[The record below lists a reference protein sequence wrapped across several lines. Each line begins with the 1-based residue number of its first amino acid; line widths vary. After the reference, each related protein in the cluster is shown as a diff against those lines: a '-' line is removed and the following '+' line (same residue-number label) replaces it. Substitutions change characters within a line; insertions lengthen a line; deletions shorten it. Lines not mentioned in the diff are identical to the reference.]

1 MSTSAAPTLPRKLCV
16 LVVDDHDI
24 VHWGMRLVLVQQD
37 WVERCVPATNGDEA
51 EDRARRYSPHVAL
64 VDLFVGDEAGTD
76 IAQRVRTAHPSTRVL
91 LVSGAGRISAT
102 AARAAG
108 AAGFVTKDRSAA
120 EIVEAIRRIGAGEDV
135 FDASTRAAGGH
146 GAGPGRAGGLG
157 AADRSPGR
165 PAHQRLTARERQV
178 LQLVAA
184 GLTNAE
190 IAAELQL
197 SPNTV
202 KEHASS
208 MFRKLGARNRADAI
222 VRAQRLGVLD

>member
-1 MSTSAAPTLPRKLCV
+1 MTAGLDEAPPRKLCV

-37 WVERCVPATNGDEA
+37 WVERCIPSTTGDEA
-51 EDRARRYSPHVAL
+51 EDRARRYGPHVAL
-64 VDLFVGDEAGTD
+64 VDLFVGDESGTD
-76 IAQRVRTAHPSTRVL
+76 IAQRIRAAHPATRVL

-135 FDASTRAAGGH
+135 FDAPPVPAGGV
-146 GAGPGRAGGLG
+146 
-157 AADRSPGR
+157 AAASPGQ
-165 PAHQRLTARERQV
+165 PAHQRLTSREQEV

-190 IAAELQL
+190 IAAELRL

-222 VRAQRLGVLD
+222 VRAQRLGVLS

>member
-1 MSTSAAPTLPRKLCV
+1 MSAPVPVAPRKLCV

-37 WVERCVPATNGDEA
+37 WVERCVPATTGEEA

-76 IAQRVRTAHPSTRVL
+76 IAQRVRAAHPSTRVL

-135 FDASTRAAGGH
+135 FDATTR
-146 GAGPGRAGGLG
+146 PGNLG

-178 LQLVAA
+178 LSLVAA

>member
-1 MSTSAAPTLPRKLCV
+1 MTAERRLRV

-37 WVERCVPATNGDEA
+37 WVERCIPATTGDEA
-51 EDRARRYSPHVAL
+51 EDRARRYGPHVAL
-64 VDLFVGDEAGTD
+64 IDLFVGDEAGTD
-76 IAQRVRTAHPSTRVL
+76 IAGRVRAVHPATRVL
-91 LVSGAGRISAT
+91 LISGAGRISTT

-120 EIVEAIRRIGAGEDV
+120 EIVEAIRRIGSGDDV
-135 FDASTRAAGGH
+135 FEAPQAPGG
-146 GAGPGRAGGLG
+146 R
-157 AADRSPGR
+157 
-165 PAHQRLTARERQV
+165 RLTVREREV
-178 LQLVAA
+178 LEGVAA

-190 IAAELQL
+190 IAADLEL

-208 MFRKLGARNRADAI
+208 MFRKLGARNRADA
-222 VRAQRLGVLD
+222 VQRAQRLGVLT

>member
-1 MSTSAAPTLPRKLCV
+1 MSAPAPTMPPRKLCV

-37 WVERCVPATNGDEA
+37 WVERCIPATTGDEA

-76 IAQRVRTAHPSTRVL
+76 IAQRVRAAHPSTRVL

-135 FDASTRAAGGH
+135 FDATTRAGVAGG
-146 GAGPGRAGGLG
+146 GIG

-178 LQLVAA
+178 LTLVAA

-190 IAAELQL
+190 IAGELQL

>member
-1 MSTSAAPTLPRKLCV
+1 VTAGLEAPPRKLCV

-37 WVERCVPATNGDEA
+37 WVERCIPSTTGDEA
-51 EDRARRYSPHVAL
+51 EDRARRYAPHVAL
-64 VDLFVGDEAGTD
+64 VDLFVGDESGTD
-76 IAQRVRTAHPSTRVL
+76 IAQRIRAAHPATRVL

-120 EIVEAIRRIGAGEDV
+120 DIVEAIRRIGAGEDV
-135 FDASTRAAGGH
+135 FDAQTRRSAA
-146 GAGPGRAGGLG
+146 A
-157 AADRSPGR
+157 AADRGPGR
-165 PAHQRLTARERQV
+165 PAHQRLTAREREV
-178 LQLVAA
+178 LGLVAA

-222 VRAQRLGVLD
+222 VRAQRLGVLS

>member
-1 MSTSAAPTLPRKLCV
+1 MSATAQAPPRKLCV

-37 WVERCVPATNGDEA
+37 WVERCIPASTGEEA
-51 EDRARRYSPHVAL
+51 EDRARRYGPHVAL
-64 VDLFVGDEAGTD
+64 VDLFVGDESGTD
-76 IAQRVRTAHPSTRVL
+76 IAQRVRAAHPGTRVL

-135 FDASTRAAGGH
+135 FDAQARAGAGITSIPDRPGAPAAGGI
-146 GAGPGRAGGLG
+146 
-157 AADRSPGR
+157 R
-165 PAHQRLTARERQV
+165 PPHTRLTAREREV
-178 LQLVAA
+178 LGLVAA

-222 VRAQRLGVLD
+222 VRAQRLGVLS

>member
-1 MSTSAAPTLPRKLCV
+1 MTLTAEGTARRLCV

-37 WVERCVPATNGDEA
+37 WVERCIPAMTGDEA

-64 VDLFVGDEAGTD
+64 VDLFVGDESGTD
-76 IAQRVRTAHPSTRVL
+76 IARRVRAAHPGTRVL

-135 FDASTRAAGGH
+135 FDATGVASTGARAA
-146 GAGPGRAGGLG
+146 AGS
-157 AADRSPGR
+157 DGR

-178 LQLVAA
+178 LQYVAA

-190 IAAELQL
+190 IAAELAL

-208 MFRKLGARNRADAI
+208 MFRKLGARNRADA
-222 VRAQRLGVLD
+222 VQRAQRLGVLS

>member
-1 MSTSAAPTLPRKLCV
+1 MSTSIASRRLSV

-37 WVERCVPATNGDEA
+37 WVERCVPATTGDEA
-51 EDRARRYSPHVAL
+51 EDRARRYQPNVAL
-64 VDLFVGDEAGTD
+64 VDLFVGDESGTD
-76 IAQRVRTAHPSTRVL
+76 IARRVRAAHPSTRVL
-91 LVSGAGRISAT
+91 LISGAGRISAT

-135 FDASTRAAGGH
+135 FDAPPVPAGSAAS
-146 GAGPGRAGGLG
+146 A
-157 AADRSPGR
+157 SSGR
-165 PAHQRLTARERQV
+165 PAHQRLTGREQEV

-190 IAAELQL
+190 IAAELRL

-208 MFRKLGARNRADAI
+208 MFRKLGARNRADAV
-222 VRAQRLGVLD
+222 VRAQRLGVLI

>member
-1 MSTSAAPTLPRKLCV
+1 MSTSIASRRLSV

-37 WVERCVPATNGDEA
+37 WVERCVPATTGDEA
-51 EDRARRYSPHVAL
+51 EDRARRYQPNVAL
-64 VDLFVGDEAGTD
+64 VDLFVGDESGTD
-76 IAQRVRTAHPSTRVL
+76 IARRVRAAHPSTRVL
-91 LVSGAGRISAT
+91 LISGAGRISAT

-135 FDASTRAAGGH
+135 FDAPPVPAGGVAAAS
-146 GAGPGRAGGLG
+146 AGQ
-157 AADRSPGR
+157 S
-165 PAHQRLTARERQV
+165 AHQRLTGREQEV

-190 IAAELQL
+190 IAAELRL

-208 MFRKLGARNRADAI
+208 MFRKLGARNRADAV
-222 VRAQRLGVLD
+222 VRAQRLGVLN

>member
-1 MSTSAAPTLPRKLCV
+1 MNAPARTASSSPFAFRRRLTV

-24 VHWGMRLVLVQQD
+24 VHWGMRLVLIQQE
-37 WVERCVPATNGDEA
+37 WVERCVPATNGGEA
-51 EDRARRYSPHVAL
+51 EDRARRYAPHVAL

-76 IAQRVRTAHPSTRVL
+76 IARRIRTIHPGTRVL

-135 FDASTRAAGGH
+135 FDRSETTRPRPVPGTTHAATQ
-146 GAGPGRAGGLG
+146 GL
-157 AADRSPGR
+157 
-165 PAHQRLTARERQV
+165 TVREREV
-178 LQLVAA
+178 LLHMAS

-190 IAAELQL
+190 IAGELRL

-208 MFRKLGARNRADAI
+208 MFRKLGARNRVDA
-222 VRAQRLGVLD
+222 VQRAQRLGVLG

>member
-1 MSTSAAPTLPRKLCV
+1 MSTSTATRRLSV

-37 WVERCVPATNGDEA
+37 WVERCVPATTGDEA
-51 EDRARRYSPHVAL
+51 EDRARRYQPNVAL
-64 VDLFVGDEAGTD
+64 VDLFVGDESGTD
-76 IAQRVRTAHPSTRVL
+76 IARRVRAAHPSTRVL
-91 LVSGAGRISAT
+91 LISGAGRISAT

-135 FDASTRAAGGH
+135 FDAPPSVADGGTTAAQ
-146 GAGPGRAGGLG
+146 
-157 AADRSPGR
+157 
-165 PAHQRLTARERQV
+165 QRLTTREHEV

-190 IAAELQL
+190 IAAELRL

-208 MFRKLGARNRADAI
+208 MFRKLGARNRADAV
-222 VRAQRLGVLD
+222 VRAQRLGILN

>member
-1 MSTSAAPTLPRKLCV
+1 MSASTAAPRRLSV

-24 VHWGMRLVLVQQD
+24 VHWGMRLVLVQQE
-37 WVERCVPATNGDEA
+37 WVERCVPATTGDEA
-51 EDRARRYSPHVAL
+51 EDRARRYRPNVAL

-76 IAQRVRTAHPSTRVL
+76 IAQRVRTVHPSTRVL

-120 EIVEAIRRIGAGEDV
+120 EIVEAIRRVGAGEDV
-135 FDASTRAAGGH
+135 FDTPPAPGG
-146 GAGPGRAGGLG
+146 GPGAT
-157 AADRSPGR
+157 SPGR
-165 PAHQRLTARERQV
+165 PAHQRLTTREREV
-178 LQLVAA
+178 LQLVGA

-190 IAAELQL
+190 IAAELRL

-208 MFRKLGARNRADAI
+208 MFRKLGARNRADAV
-222 VRAQRLGVLD
+222 VRAQRLGVLS

>member
-1 MSTSAAPTLPRKLCV
+1 MSTTPATMPPRKLCV

-37 WVERCVPATNGDEA
+37 WVERCIPATTGDEA

-76 IAQRVRTAHPSTRVL
+76 IAQRVRAAHPSTRVL

-135 FDASTRAAGGH
+135 FDATTRAGIAGG
-146 GAGPGRAGGLG
+146 GVG

-178 LQLVAA
+178 LTLVAA

>member
-1 MSTSAAPTLPRKLCV
+1 MTARGKLTV

-24 VHWGMRLVLVQQD
+24 VHWGMRIVLVQQE
-37 WVERCVPATNGDEA
+37 WVERCIPATTGSEA
-51 EDRARRYSPHVAL
+51 EDRARRYTPHVAL

-76 IAQRVRTAHPSTRVL
+76 IARRVRAAHPATRVL

-120 EIVEAIRRIGAGEDV
+120 QIVEAIHRVGTGGDV
-135 FDASTRAAGGH
+135 FDTPVGSAAQ
-146 GAGPGRAGGLG
+146 L
-157 AADRSPGR
+157 
-165 PAHQRLTARERQV
+165 LTTRERQV
-178 LQLVAA
+178 LELVAN

-190 IAAELQL
+190 IAAKLEL

-208 MFRKLGARNRADAI
+208 MFRKLGARNRADA
-222 VRAQRLGVLD
+222 VQRAQRLGVLA

>member
-1 MSTSAAPTLPRKLCV
+1 MTAGLDEAPPRKLCV

-37 WVERCVPATNGDEA
+37 WVERCIPSTTGDEA
-51 EDRARRYSPHVAL
+51 EDRARRYGPHVAL
-64 VDLFVGDEAGTD
+64 VDLFVGDESGTD
-76 IAQRVRTAHPSTRVL
+76 IAQRIRAAHPATRVL

-135 FDASTRAAGGH
+135 FDAQTRRSPAA
-146 GAGPGRAGGLG
+146 
-157 AADRSPGR
+157 AADRGPGR
-165 PAHQRLTARERQV
+165 PAHQRLTSREREV
-178 LQLVAA
+178 LGLVAA

-190 IAAELQL
+190 IAGELQL

-222 VRAQRLGVLD
+222 VRAQRLGVLS

>member
-1 MSTSAAPTLPRKLCV
+1 MSTSIASRRLSV

-24 VHWGMRLVLVQQD
+24 VHWGMRLVLVQQE
-37 WVERCVPATNGDEA
+37 WVERCVPATTGDEA
-51 EDRARRYSPHVAL
+51 EDRARRYQPNVAL
-64 VDLFVGDEAGTD
+64 VDLFVGDESGTD
-76 IAQRVRTAHPSTRVL
+76 IARRVRAAHPSTRVL
-91 LVSGAGRISAT
+91 LISGAGRISAT

-135 FDASTRAAGGH
+135 FDTSPSPVGGP
-146 GAGPGRAGGLG
+146 AETTT
-157 AADRSPGR
+157 GR
-165 PAHQRLTARERQV
+165 PAHQRLTGREQEV

-190 IAAELQL
+190 IAAELRL

-208 MFRKLGARNRADAI
+208 MFRKLGARNRADAV
-222 VRAQRLGVLD
+222 VRAQRLGVLI

>member
-1 MSTSAAPTLPRKLCV
+1 VNASAPSTGAPPRRLCV

-37 WVERCVPATNGDEA
+37 WVERCVPATTGDEA
-51 EDRARRYSPHVAL
+51 EDRARRYAPHVAL

-76 IAQRVRTAHPSTRVL
+76 IARRVRAAHPATRVL

-135 FDASTRAAGGH
+135 FDSQTRASPA
-146 GAGPGRAGGLG
+146 AAADRGPGRA
-157 AADRSPGR
+157 
-165 PAHQRLTARERQV
+165 AHQRLTGREREV
-178 LQLVAA
+178 LNLVAA

-190 IAAELQL
+190 IAAELKL

-222 VRAQRLGVLD
+222 VRAQRLGVLS

>member
-1 MSTSAAPTLPRKLCV
+1 M

-37 WVERCVPATNGDEA
+37 WVERCVPATTGDEA
-51 EDRARRYSPHVAL
+51 EDRARRYQPNVAL
-64 VDLFVGDEAGTD
+64 VDLFVGDESGTD
-76 IAQRVRTAHPSTRVL
+76 IARRVRAVHPSTRVL
-91 LVSGAGRISAT
+91 LISGAGRISAT

-120 EIVEAIRRIGAGEDV
+120 EIVDAIRRIGAGEDV
-135 FDASTRAAGGH
+135 FDTPPGSVSSRAATND
-146 GAGPGRAGGLG
+146 GRLV
-157 AADRSPGR
+157 
-165 PAHQRLTARERQV
+165 HQRLTGREHEV

-190 IAAELQL
+190 IAAELRL

-208 MFRKLGARNRADAI
+208 MFRKLGARNRADAV

>member
-1 MSTSAAPTLPRKLCV
+1 MSTSIASRRLSV

-24 VHWGMRLVLVQQD
+24 VHWGMRLVLVQQE
-37 WVERCVPATNGDEA
+37 WVERCVPATTGDEA
-51 EDRARRYSPHVAL
+51 EDRARRYQPNVAL
-64 VDLFVGDEAGTD
+64 VDLFVGDESGTD
-76 IAQRVRTAHPSTRVL
+76 IARRVRAAHPSTRVL
-91 LVSGAGRISAT
+91 LISGAGRISAT

-135 FDASTRAAGGH
+135 FDAPPSPAGG
-146 GAGPGRAGGLG
+146 
-157 AADRSPGR
+157 AAANPGR
-165 PAHQRLTARERQV
+165 PAHQRLTGRELEV

-190 IAAELQL
+190 IAAELRL

-208 MFRKLGARNRADAI
+208 MFRKLGARNRADAV

>member
-1 MSTSAAPTLPRKLCV
+1 MSTSIASRRLSV

-37 WVERCVPATNGDEA
+37 WVERCVPATTGDEA
-51 EDRARRYSPHVAL
+51 EDRARRYRPNVAL
-64 VDLFVGDEAGTD
+64 VDLFVGDESGTD
-76 IAQRVRTAHPSTRVL
+76 IARRVRAAHPSTRVL
-91 LVSGAGRISAT
+91 LISGAGRISAT

-135 FDASTRAAGGH
+135 FDTPPVSADGASATTAGQ
-146 GAGPGRAGGLG
+146 
-157 AADRSPGR
+157 
-165 PAHQRLTARERQV
+165 PAHQRLTGREQEV

-190 IAAELQL
+190 IAAELRL

-208 MFRKLGARNRADAI
+208 MFRKLGARNRADAV
-222 VRAQRLGVLD
+222 VRAQRLGVLR

>member
-1 MSTSAAPTLPRKLCV
+1 MTDTSTAPRRLSV

-24 VHWGMRLVLVQQD
+24 VHWGMRLVLVQQE
-37 WVERCVPATNGDEA
+37 WVERCVPATTGDEA
-51 EDRARRYSPHVAL
+51 EDRARRYQPNVAL
-64 VDLFVGDEAGTD
+64 VDLFVGDESGTD
-76 IAQRVRTAHPSTRVL
+76 IARRVRAAHPSTRVL
-91 LVSGAGRISAT
+91 LISGAGRISAT

-135 FDASTRAAGGH
+135 FDAPPVPAGG
-146 GAGPGRAGGLG
+146 G
-157 AADRSPGR
+157 AAASSGR
-165 PAHQRLTARERQV
+165 PAHQRLTGREQEV

-190 IAAELQL
+190 IAAELRL

-208 MFRKLGARNRADAI
+208 MFRKLGARNRADAV
-222 VRAQRLGVLD
+222 VRAQRLGVLI

>member
-1 MSTSAAPTLPRKLCV
+1 MSTSIASRRLSV

-24 VHWGMRLVLVQQD
+24 VHWGMRLVLVQQE
-37 WVERCVPATNGDEA
+37 WVERCVPATTGDEA
-51 EDRARRYSPHVAL
+51 EDRARRYQPNVAL
-64 VDLFVGDEAGTD
+64 VDLFVGDESGTD
-76 IAQRVRTAHPSTRVL
+76 IARRVRAAHPSTRVL
-91 LVSGAGRISAT
+91 LISGAGRISAT

-135 FDASTRAAGGH
+135 FDAPPSPVGLDAAANGG
-146 GAGPGRAGGLG
+146 RLV
-157 AADRSPGR
+157 
-165 PAHQRLTARERQV
+165 HQRLTGREQEV

-190 IAAELQL
+190 IAAELRL

-208 MFRKLGARNRADAI
+208 MFRKLGARNRADAV

>member
-1 MSTSAAPTLPRKLCV
+1 MSTSIASRRLSV

-37 WVERCVPATNGDEA
+37 WVERCVPATTGDEA
-51 EDRARRYSPHVAL
+51 EDRARRYQPNVAL
-64 VDLFVGDEAGTD
+64 VDLFVGDESGTD
-76 IAQRVRTAHPSTRVL
+76 IARRVRAAHPSTRVL
-91 LVSGAGRISAT
+91 LISGAGRISAT

-108 AAGFVTKDRSAA
+108 AVGFVTKDRSAA

-135 FDASTRAAGGH
+135 FDAPPS
-146 GAGPGRAGGLG
+146 PVSPG
-157 AADRSPGR
+157 AAVNAGR
-165 PAHQRLTARERQV
+165 LVHQRLTGREHEV

-190 IAAELQL
+190 IAAELRL

-208 MFRKLGARNRADAI
+208 MFRKLGARNRADAV

>member
-1 MSTSAAPTLPRKLCV
+1 MSASPAPPPRKLCV

-37 WVERCVPATNGDEA
+37 WVERCIPATTGDEA

-76 IAQRVRTAHPSTRVL
+76 IAQRVRAAHPSTRVL

-135 FDASTRAAGGH
+135 FDAATRPGAGGV
-146 GAGPGRAGGLG
+146 GGSGSLG

-165 PAHQRLTARERQV
+165 PAHQRLTAREREV
-178 LQLVAA
+178 LNLVAA

>member
-1 MSTSAAPTLPRKLCV
+1 MSSAASAPPRKLCV

-37 WVERCVPATNGDEA
+37 WVERCVPATTGDEA

-76 IAQRVRTAHPSTRVL
+76 IAQRVRAAHPSTRVL

-135 FDASTRAAGGH
+135 FDAATRPG
-146 GAGPGRAGGLG
+146 GAGALG
-157 AADRSPGR
+157 PADRSPGR
-165 PAHQRLTARERQV
+165 PAHQRLTAREREV
-178 LQLVAA
+178 LTLVAA

>member
-1 MSTSAAPTLPRKLCV
+1 MSTSIASRRLSV

-37 WVERCVPATNGDEA
+37 WVERCVPATTGDEA
-51 EDRARRYSPHVAL
+51 EDRARRYQPNVAL
-64 VDLFVGDEAGTD
+64 VDLFVGDESGTD
-76 IAQRVRTAHPSTRVL
+76 IARRVRAAHPSTRVL
-91 LVSGAGRISAT
+91 LISGAGRISAT

-135 FDASTRAAGGH
+135 FDAPPSPTGG
-146 GAGPGRAGGLG
+146 GSATAN
-157 AADRSPGR
+157 AR
-165 PAHQRLTARERQV
+165 PAHQRLTGRELEV

-190 IAAELQL
+190 IAAELRL

-208 MFRKLGARNRADAI
+208 MFRKLGARNRADAV

>member
-1 MSTSAAPTLPRKLCV
+1 MSDATPAVPRRLCV

-37 WVERCVPATNGDEA
+37 WVERCVPATTGDEA
-51 EDRARRYSPHVAL
+51 EDRARRYGPHVAL
-64 VDLFVGDEAGTD
+64 VDLFVGDESGTD
-76 IAQRVRTAHPSTRVL
+76 IAQRVRAAHPATRVL

-135 FDASTRAAGGH
+135 FDSQTRASPA
-146 GAGPGRAGGLG
+146 A

-165 PAHQRLTARERQV
+165 AAHQRLTAREREV
-178 LQLVAA
+178 LGLVAA

-222 VRAQRLGVLD
+222 VRAQRLGVLS

>member
-1 MSTSAAPTLPRKLCV
+1 MTTPVVVPPRKLCV

-37 WVERCVPATNGDEA
+37 WVERCVPATTGDEA

-76 IAQRVRTAHPSTRVL
+76 IAQRVRAAHPSTRVL

-135 FDASTRAAGGH
+135 FDATTR
-146 GAGPGRAGGLG
+146 PGSSGGLG

-178 LQLVAA
+178 LNLVAA

>member
-1 MSTSAAPTLPRKLCV
+1 MTPPEKLTV
-16 LVVDDHDI
+16 LIVDDHDI
-24 VHWGMRLVLVQQD
+24 VHWGMRIVLVQQE
-37 WVERCVPATNGDEA
+37 WVERCIPATTGDQA
-51 EDRARRYSPHVAL
+51 EERALRYRPHVAL

-76 IAQRVRTAHPSTRVL
+76 IARRVRAAHPATRVL

-120 EIVEAIRRIGAGEDV
+120 EIVEAIQRVGSGDDV
-135 FDASTRAAGGH
+135 FDTPVAPSAQ
-146 GAGPGRAGGLG
+146 L
-157 AADRSPGR
+157 
-165 PAHQRLTARERQV
+165 LTMREREV
-178 LQLVAA
+178 LELVAA

-190 IAAELQL
+190 IAAELEL

-208 MFRKLGARNRADAI
+208 MFRKLGARNRADA
-222 VRAQRLGVLD
+222 VQRAQRLGVLA

>member
-1 MSTSAAPTLPRKLCV
+1 MSTSTATRRLSV

-24 VHWGMRLVLVQQD
+24 VHWGMRLVLVQQE
-37 WVERCVPATNGDEA
+37 WVERCVPATTGDEA
-51 EDRARRYSPHVAL
+51 EDRARRYQPNVAL
-64 VDLFVGDEAGTD
+64 VDLFVGDESGTD
-76 IAQRVRTAHPSTRVL
+76 IARRVRAAHPSTRVL
-91 LVSGAGRISAT
+91 LISGAGRISAT

-135 FDASTRAAGGH
+135 FDAPPPPSDG
-146 GAGPGRAGGLG
+146 GAGAGQ
-157 AADRSPGR
+157 
-165 PAHQRLTARERQV
+165 QRLTAREHEV

-190 IAAELQL
+190 IAAELRL

-208 MFRKLGARNRADAI
+208 MFRKLGARNRADAV
-222 VRAQRLGVLD
+222 VRAQRLGVLN

>member
-1 MSTSAAPTLPRKLCV
+1 MSTSIASRRLSV

-37 WVERCVPATNGDEA
+37 WVERCVPATTGEEA
-51 EDRARRYSPHVAL
+51 EDRARRYQPNVAL
-64 VDLFVGDEAGTD
+64 VDLFVGDESGTD
-76 IAQRVRTAHPSTRVL
+76 IARRVRAAHPSTRVL
-91 LVSGAGRISAT
+91 LISGAGRISAT

-135 FDASTRAAGGH
+135 FDAPPSPV
-146 GAGPGRAGGLG
+146 GPGAAANAGRLV
-157 AADRSPGR
+157 
-165 PAHQRLTARERQV
+165 HQRLTGREHEV

-190 IAAELQL
+190 IAAELRL

-208 MFRKLGARNRADAI
+208 MFRKLGARNRADAV

>member
-1 MSTSAAPTLPRKLCV
+1 MTTRKLRI

-24 VHWGMRLVLVQQD
+24 VHWGLRLVLVQQE
-37 WVERCVPATNGDEA
+37 WVERCVPASTGDEA
-51 EDRARRYSPHVAL
+51 EARARRYQPHVAL
-64 VDLFVGDEAGTD
+64 VDLFVGGESGTD
-76 IAQRVRTAHPSTRVL
+76 IARRVREAHPATRVL
-91 LVSGAGRISAT
+91 LISGAGRISPA

-120 EIVEAIRRIGAGEDV
+120 ELVEAIRRIGSGADV
-135 FDASTRAAGGH
+135 FD
-146 GAGPGRAGGLG
+146 
-157 AADRSPGR
+157 
-165 PAHQRLTARERQV
+165 PAPDTEPRLTAREREV

-190 IAAELQL
+190 IAANLQL

-208 MFRKLGARNRADAI
+208 MFRKLGARNRAEA
-222 VRAQRLGVLD
+222 VQRAQRLGFLA